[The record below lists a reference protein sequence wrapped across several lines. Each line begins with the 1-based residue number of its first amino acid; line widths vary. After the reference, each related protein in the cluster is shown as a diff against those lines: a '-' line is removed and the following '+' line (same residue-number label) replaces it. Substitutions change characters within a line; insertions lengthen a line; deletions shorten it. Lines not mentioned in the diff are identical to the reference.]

1 MLLNAAKV
9 SLLHIEEQ
17 VKRGLITD
25 PDLAGIQQ
33 ASYQHHKAEVARL
46 ESEKTRLTN
55 NATTA
60 QRRRGY
66 KRLLSEVMDEW
77 VDVYPPNDLIPP
89 DEYPEMVELFVEKV
103 FLDPLSPRFYQLTIL
118 WRDPAWGVD
127 KLIFFRSGNPS
138 ISWSKEE
145 DTTIRRLWPRA
156 SKETILATLPTRS
169 WTGLR
174 HRASRLKV
182 RRIIDEA
189 NTHALPETVSW
200 QDVAVMALYNV
211 TEETLRKELGAK
223 LIAWTN
229 TPRQDM
235 EKVTD
240 EVPDANLDNQ
250 WTSTYQPYTLF
261 DPSLIISWLQRILSR
276 RRPTTK

>member
-1 MLLNAAKV
+1 
-9 SLLHIEEQ
+9 
-17 VKRGLITD
+17 
-25 PDLAGIQQ
+25 
-33 ASYQHHKAEVARL
+33 
-46 ESEKTRLTN
+46 
-55 NATTA
+55 
-60 QRRRGY
+60 
-66 KRLLSEVMDEW
+66 MDEW

-118 WRDPAWGVD
+118 WSDPAWGID

-156 SKETILATLPTRS
+156 SKETILAALPARS

-174 HRASRLKV
+174 HRASRLKL

-189 NTHALPETVSW
+189 NIHKLPETVSW

-229 TPRQDM
+229 TPRQIM
-235 EKVTD
+235 EKVTNG
-240 EVPDANLDNQ
+240 VPDANLD
-250 WTSTYQPYTLF
+250 TLW
-261 DPSLIISWLQRILSR
+261 I
-276 RRPTTK
+276 